1 MERSVFIVRR
11 VPRAMRREI
20 ADRDRGSAMI
30 LVLMFFMLVMAIG
43 TSTAALAMADL
54 RGAGDAQ
61 QAGAALNAAEAGV
74 SQAVTYI
81 RFNGTRTLRCYPATC
96 TNNPWNPT
104 RPVSGDLTGG
114 GHWVAYIT
122 PIPPNTDA
130 NPGSYLVHSTG
141 TAGGPA
147 QRIIETQ
154 VDVTPFGLPIGIFAR
169 QLNLGGSLSL
179 QQINVF
185 STGCVYKRAQVSVVN
200 PSSLDPVYNIP
211 AGVHSSQIITESQG
225 NGQFCPSTNKPI
237 HGGLLGLNSLLPCN
251 SSYPYDQDKYGGSLL
266 NLPGCSAALNLPG
279 YLPRDID
286 GDGNPDVNGSYLG
299 SDAAL
304 FKTFGIKRP
313 ALTNAQIEQLRVNAQ
328 AQGTYFTSAD
338 LPNSWTNALNM
349 SHPTSTHA
357 VLFFDLSSGQ
367 TVNLDPLGSSIWAR
381 ARLSATDPLCIDAS
395 LLIVVM
401 GGNAK
406 LNSNSQL
413 AASLY
418 LGSGAPNGNL
428 QKANG
433 TSNYIGMLY
442 SDSMDLTGNF
452 NVSLDPCFV
461 ANQPPGL
468 FDVTPGRYRELDR

>member
-1 MERSVFIVRR
+1 MLRIRR
-11 VPRAMRREI
+11 LPRALKAPI

-30 LVLMFFMLVMAIG
+30 LVLMFFLVVMALSAG
-43 TSTAALAMADL
+43 TAALAMADL

-81 RFNGTRTLRCYPATC
+81 RSYGTRKLRCYPASC
-96 TNNPWNPT
+96 TTNAWNPT
-104 RPVSGDLTGG
+104 APVSGDLTGG
-114 GHWVAYIT
+114 GHWTAYIT
-122 PIPPNTDA
+122 PIPPNTDV
-130 NPGSYLVHSTG
+130 NPGSFMVHSTG

-154 VDVTPFGLPIGIFAR
+154 VDVTPFGLPVGIFAR

-185 STGCVYKRAQVSVVN
+185 STGCVYKRSQVSVTN
-200 PSSLDPVYNIP
+200 PTSPDLEYNIP
-211 AGVHSSQIITESQG
+211 PGVHSSQIITDSQG
-225 NGQFCPSTNKPI
+225 SGQFCPSTNKPI
-237 HGGLLGLNSLLPCN
+237 HNGLSLGGLSLLPCN
-251 SSYPYDQDKYGGSLL
+251 SSYPYDQDKFGGSLTGL
-266 NLPGCSAALNLPG
+266 VGCSAALNLPG
-279 YLPRDID
+279 YLPRDVN
-286 GDGNPDVNGSYLG
+286 GDGKVDVNGSYIG

-328 AQGTYFTSAD
+328 AQGTYFTSSD
-338 LPNSWTNALNM
+338 MPNSWTNALNM
-349 SHPTSTHA
+349 SNPTSAHA

-367 TVNLDPLGSSIWAR
+367 TVDLSPLGSSIWAR

-406 LNSNSQL
+406 LNSNAQL

-418 LGSGAPNGNL
+418 LGSGAPNGDI
-428 QKANG
+428 QKSNG

-442 SDSMDLTGNF
+442 GDTMDLTGNF
-452 NVSLDPCFV
+452 NVSLDPCFM

-468 FDVTPGRYRELDR
+468 FDVTPGGYRELDR